1 MKVMKPAE
9 TGGWIHVLLCKLVG
23 KYMDTIKKVISLIKR
38 LVLYV
43 LVSFLF
49 HAITDNTPIKQ
60 VFDKIKY

>member
-1 MKVMKPAE
+1 MIAQEDGPQM
-9 TGGWIHVLLCKLVG
+9 HVLLCKLVG

-49 HAITDNTPIKQ
+49 HVITDNTPIKQ
-60 VFDKIKY
+60 VFDKLKY

>member
-1 MKVMKPAE
+1 M
-9 TGGWIHVLLCKLVG
+9 LLCKLVG